1 MPRIQDPTSVRHL
14 AFLYIAIAHRSDD
27 YMSDAE
33 LETVTRMLMDRT
45 AGQNRAEVQPIL
57 MDALDVYMRT
67 DEVEAA
73 ARDAARHLL
82 NVLTTD
88 EREAVLGD
96 LKGIAQADGV
106 MLDEERNVLYRLA
119 DAWGLDISTETTA
132 SRQGGEWGVLHDLAY
147 IYLVLAHG
155 TDNDLTGTEVQV
167 MLNKLREWQPDD
179 TPADMRAVLAAAMEV
194 YSHGEDQERLD
205 QAISSVRD
213 GLPREKRMAAM
224 NDLVKI
230 ANADG
235 VFLDTEEDL
244 INHLLT
250 EWDVDPF
257 ANYGSHGSKE

>member
-1 MPRIQDPTSVRHL
+1 M
-14 AFLYIAIAHRSDD
+14 YIAIAHRSDD
-27 YMSDAE
+27 YMSDVE
-33 LETVTRMLMDRT
+33 LETVTSMLTGRT
-45 AGQNRAEVQPIL
+45 AGQDRDEVQPIV

-67 DEVEAA
+67 DDVEAA
-73 ARDAARHLL
+73 ARDAAGHLL
-82 NVLTTD
+82 DVLTTD

-106 MLDEERNVLYRLA
+106 MLDEERDVLYRLA
-119 DAWGLDISTETTA
+119 EAWGLDISTETSVA
-132 SRQGGEWGVLHDLAY
+132 GREGGWGVLHDLAY

-155 TDNDLTGTEVQV
+155 TDNDLSGTEVQV
-167 MLNKLREWQPDD
+167 MLNKLREWQPDG
-179 TPADMRAVLAAAMEV
+179 AAVDMRAVLALAMDV
-194 YSHGEDQERLD
+194 YSLGEDQERLK
-205 QAISSVRD
+205 QSIVSVRD

-235 VFLDTEEDL
+235 VFLDIEEDL

>member
-1 MPRIQDPTSVRHL
+1 MSRIDDPASVRHL

-33 LETVTRMLMDRT
+33 LETVTRMLTNRT
-45 AGQNRAEVQPIL
+45 AGQDRDKVQPII
-57 MDALDVYMRT
+57 MDALDVFMRT
-67 DEVEAA
+67 NDVEAA
-73 ARDAARHLL
+73 AREAAAYLL
-82 NVLTTD
+82 GVLTTD

-119 DAWGLDISTETTA
+119 DAWGLDISTETAAA
-132 SRQGGEWGVLHDLAY
+132 SGGGEWGVLHDLAY

-167 MLNKLREWQPDD
+167 MLNKLQEWQPDD
-179 TPADMRAVLAAAMEV
+179 ASADMRAVLASAMDV
-194 YSHGEDQERLD
+194 YSQGEDQKRLEHSI
-205 QAISSVRD
+205 ASVRD

-235 VFLDTEEDL
+235 VFLDIEEDL